1 MKSKSMANKSVR
13 FHFRDAWCWCVVAG
27 AASVVASGVAVHA
40 DIATADMTAVRSG
53 AVVVVD
59 ANSRQ
64 RELDRGGSATEF
76 TVEPPSG
83 ATCPGDSE
91 HDSWRVQ
98 TFIVAV
104 TVDPGTIPYGAEWPL
119 LDKHMYSLYDTI
131 TQPVTDVL
139 TVPNESAGSPGRIDA
154 LAPLSFA
161 VFPVGELVPGN
172 YRIGIAC
179 TLLYETANFWDTEI
193 VISADAD
200 DSPGQM
206 TWRLVGAPLTAPASQ
221 EGRSIVPWLVLA
233 AAAIAVALFLLN
245 RRSSHTTSPRSKELQ

>member
-1 MKSKSMANKSVR
+1 M
-13 FHFRDAWCWCVVAG
+13 CVVAS
-27 AASVVASGVAVHA
+27 AVSMVAGGVAANA
-40 DIATADMTAVRSG
+40 DNANAVVTPVRSG
-53 AVVVVD
+53 DVVVVD
-59 ANSRQ
+59 ADSRQ

-83 ATCPGDSE
+83 ATCPGDSM

-98 TFIVAV
+98 TFIVPAA
-104 TVDPGTIPYGAEWPL
+104 VDPGTIPYGADWPR
-119 LDKHMYSLYDTI
+119 LDEHMYSLYNI
-131 TQPVTDVL
+131 QPVIDVL
-139 TVPNESAGSPGRIDA
+139 TVPNESAGSPGLIDA

-179 TLLYETANFWDTEI
+179 TLLYQTADYWDTEI

-206 TWRLVGAPLTAPASQ
+206 TWRLVNAPVTAPASPD
-221 EGRSIVPWLVLA
+221 GGSIVPWLVLA
-233 AAAIAVALFLLN
+233 GAVIAVALFLLN
-245 RRSSHTTSPRSKELQ
+245 RRSSPTTSRSKELQ